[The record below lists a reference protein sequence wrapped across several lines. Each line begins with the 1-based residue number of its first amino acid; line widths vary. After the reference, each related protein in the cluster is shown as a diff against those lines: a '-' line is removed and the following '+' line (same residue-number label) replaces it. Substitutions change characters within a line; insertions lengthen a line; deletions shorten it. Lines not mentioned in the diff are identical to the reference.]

1 MTILGKNIKITSIIL
16 LFLSLS
22 LSSCFDIIH
31 DVTVKE
37 NGSGNLGLTVNL
49 SKSKSQISK
58 ILSLDSIQGF
68 NIPNIKEID
77 QKLAHLKS
85 ELSKVEG
92 ISNIN
97 ITKDFENY
105 IFKLNFDFK
114 HLDNLNEA
122 QVRLSKASNKSIQ
135 PISYSYSEKEF
146 LINYTKDLLKKFDN
160 ELVKYKL
167 DQLKSADFITIC
179 RFDRQVKSCDAMTC
193 KVSKN
198 GQTTFNKI
206 STSEFIENQRNQSL
220 QIIFK

>member
-1 MTILGKNIKITSIIL
+1 MTILGKNNKITSIIL

-31 DVTVKE
+31 DVTVTE
-37 NGSGNLGLTVNL
+37 NGSGNFGLTANL

-58 ILSLDSIQGF
+58 ILSIDSIQGF
-68 NIPNIKEID
+68 NIPSIKEID

-85 ELSKVEG
+85 ELSKIEG
-92 ISNIN
+92 ITNIN

-114 HLDNLNEA
+114 HLNDLNKA
-122 QVRLSKASNKSIQ
+122 QTRLLKASNKSVQ
-135 PISYSYSEKEF
+135 PISYSYSAKEF
-146 LINYTKDLLKKFDN
+146 LINYTKDLLNKFDN

-167 DQLKSADFITIC
+167 GELESADFITIC
-179 RFDRQVKSCDAMTC
+179 RFDRQVKSCDATTC
-193 KVSKN
+193 KISKN

-206 STSEFIENQRNQSL
+206 SASEFIENQKKQSL